1 MQNRAIALLGI
12 SAALLTFGSRPSGV
26 RTMSGTPFAGDE
38 PPAEFRIFKRGVN
51 PSVQGP
57 VLFDDEAA
65 KRVMASYKEHGVDPI
80 IDLEHLSLE
89 DATQSRNYDPDARG
103 SFKLELRDGELWA
116 VAVHW
121 TPDGKRRLEEKTQR
135 FYSPAFISEKRD
147 GETTPPRVVRLISVG
162 LVAQPALD
170 DCRPL
175 VAANQRK
182 AIRKPAALQ
191 QLQTFDASTDQEM
204 LPAIA
209 EAFGLDSGASLADVI
224 QAAAAWV
231 KEMQDALNGASDP
244 PPPDGGDSTAND
256 GATGDPAAMRARFAR
271 TMVGKMSSVATAML
285 ARKPS
290 DKQLNAFRSTILRE
304 TGTDSTEEATNKIT
318 TWKKSH
324 QDLGKEQERIAT
336 ERAQLEAT
344 DRRNF
349 IGELVKMGFETN
361 GTAWAKGEDGLPKV
375 GTPSAFFAELKL
387 STLRERVEAG
397 REAKKSGKTT
407 LLDDTDKTKPPT
419 ENATQV
425 SVKLFNGE
433 KRVIEL
439 SESELERQKAAVKRK
454 FGANYTEAQL
464 KDALVAYATLKGNQE
479 AKAGKKAG

>member
-1 MQNRAIALLGI
+1 MRNRSLALLGI
-12 SAALLTFGSRPSGV
+12 TSALMTFGSRPSGV

-65 KRVMASYKEHGVDPI
+65 KRVMASYQEHGVDPI

-89 DATQSRNYDPDARG
+89 DATASRNYDPDARG
-103 SFKLELRDGELWA
+103 SFKLELRSGELWA

-121 TPDGKRRLEEKTQR
+121 TPDGARRLKEKTQR

-147 GETTPPRVVRLISVG
+147 GDVAPPRVVRLISVG

-182 AIRKPAALQ
+182 AMQKPVAMQ

-244 PPPDGGDSTAND
+244 PAATGGDSTAND
-256 GATGDPAAMRARFAR
+256 GTTGDPAAMRARYAR
-271 TMVGKMSSVATAML
+271 TIVSKMSSVATMML
-285 ARKPS
+285 SRKPS
-290 DKQLNAFRSTILRE
+290 DKALVAFRSTILRE
-304 TGTDSTEEATNKIT
+304 TAATTTEEATNTIF
-318 TWKKSH
+318 TWRQSH
-324 QDLGKEQERIAT
+324 IARATDLEKLAAD
-336 ERAQLEAT
+336 RALLEAA
-344 DRRNF
+344 DVSKSL
-349 IGELVKMGFETN
+349 GELVKLGLETPA
-361 GTAWAKGEDGLPKV
+361 TAWAKGEDGLPKV
-375 GTPSAFFAELKL
+375 GTPSAFYKKFSAAE
-387 STLRERVEAG
+387 LRERVEAG
-397 REAKKSGKTT
+397 RVAKKDGKST

-425 SVKLFNGE
+425 AVKLFNGE
-433 KRVIEL
+433 KRVVEL
-439 SESELERQKAAVKRK
+439 SESELERQKVAVKRK
-454 FGANYTEAQL
+454 FGANFSEAQL